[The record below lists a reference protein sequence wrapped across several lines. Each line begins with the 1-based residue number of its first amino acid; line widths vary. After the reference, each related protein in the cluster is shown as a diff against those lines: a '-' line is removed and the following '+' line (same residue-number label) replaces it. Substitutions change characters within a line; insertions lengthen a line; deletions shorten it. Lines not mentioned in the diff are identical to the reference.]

1 VETDDE
7 DEEDNLHGARDAEK
21 QGEDAEDDQQA
32 REGAGAVSGA
42 RKVEAVK
49 RERRSRAAAGGGG
62 AAEDDGLFVVS
73 ARTIKRSS
81 SLIYA

>member
-1 VETDDE
+1 METDDE

-62 AAEDDGLFVVS
+62 AAEDDE
-73 ARTIKRSS
+73 RSQVQGKKS
-81 SLIYA
+81 RRS